1 MNPRQRRGALLIAL
15 SAVGAAVVFASVLS
29 FVGSVHAQVGDVVTA
44 LRLSKDVPAYVP
56 VTRDVVEA
64 VRVPRKWLPQTVL
77 ADVTQ
82 LQGRV
87 AGTPLRRGSYLQA
100 DMLVD
105 RPDLGEGQREI
116 AILIDA
122 ETGVAGKVQPGG
134 LVDIYAT
141 FQHGKRAY
149 SQIIVRRARVIDVG
163 KLEKSIGPDAKG
175 GFKENLVVPITFGL
189 SVRDS
194 LVLTHAES
202 FAVKVRLALIGS
214 GDSTDVP
221 FDERI
226 FELTPPKP
234 ASTARKKK

>member
-1 MNPRQRRGALLIAL
+1 MNPRQRRGALLIVL

-29 FVGSVHAQVGDVVTA
+29 FVGSVHAQVGDLVSA
-44 LRLSKDVPAYVP
+44 LRLRMDVEAYVP
-56 VTRDVVEA
+56 VTTEMVES

-77 ADVTQ
+77 EEVTQ

-87 AGTPLRRGSYLQA
+87 AGTSLRRGSYLQS

-105 RPDLGEGQREI
+105 RPDLAEGQREI

-122 ETGVAGKVQPGG
+122 ETGVAGKVAPGS

-141 FQHGKRAY
+141 FDQDRHETA
-149 SQIIVRRARVIDVG
+149 QIIVRRARVIDVG
-163 KLEKSIGPDAKG
+163 KLEKSTGPDAKG

-194 LVLTHAES
+194 LILTHAES

-214 GDSTDVP
+214 GDSTLVP

-226 FELTPPKP
+226 FELPPPAP
-234 ASTARKKK
+234 ASASRKKK